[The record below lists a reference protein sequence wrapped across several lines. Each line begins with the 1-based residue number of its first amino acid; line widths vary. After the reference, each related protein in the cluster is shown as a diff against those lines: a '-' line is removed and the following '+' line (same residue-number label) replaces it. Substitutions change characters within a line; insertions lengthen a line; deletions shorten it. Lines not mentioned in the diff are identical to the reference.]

1 MPRGIAQSGSC
12 IAMQYTRT
20 TPYCQSKCR
29 LGNIEQRR
37 VSGDKNGITGHA
49 SATRELF
56 VEAENIERGIVILSI
71 GREVLRGHGSQIDER
86 KIRDRNVLCM

>member
-1 MPRGIAQSGSC
+1 MPRGRAQSGSC

-29 LGNIEQRR
+29 LGNTKQRR

-49 SATRELF
+49 SATRELS
-56 VEAENIERGIVILSI
+56 VEAENIERGC
-71 GREVLRGHGSQIDER
+71 
-86 KIRDRNVLCM
+86 RDLIHRARSTPRTRLAD